1 MDCRKRWYRMKEGG
15 ALDELKDDYSAAVLS
30 GISSPTP
37 KERTSSKTLTA
48 EQKKLILI
56 DGYEFPKVGNDLI
69 RIPIEPVLKEP
80 FYRLGDSVKPYRFAS
95 EAKAKGWT
103 TLELITLQEGY
114 EQYGAR
120 WDKIARI
127 LRHRS
132 PRQCIK
138 QILRMSVNW
147 NKNLVSSEF
156 PSLVDINV
164 DADVNADV
172 NADADADA
180 DSDFNS
186 NSNADLVNA

>member
-15 ALDELKDDYSAAVLS
+15 ALDELKDYSSAILS
-30 GISSPTP
+30 DISSPTS
-37 KERTSSKTLTA
+37 KKTTASKTLTA

-56 DGYEFPKVGNDLI
+56 DGYEFPKEGNDLI

-95 EAKAKGWT
+95 EAKTKGWT

-114 EQYGAR
+114 EQYGPR

-147 NKNLVSSEF
+147 NKDLVSSEF
-156 PSLVDINV
+156 PSL
-164 DADVNADV
+164 
-172 NADADADA
+172 ADA
-180 DSDFNS
+180 DSEVDAYFNS
-186 NSNADLVNA
+186 SDDLVNA